1 MAGDPRGVF
10 GRVRKAVRFS
20 VAFAAAAAVCPTFR
34 RQVLNVAFLGIVA
47 VLIPGAFAAFL
58 FQGVLKEYEAQQ
70 VSRLEGT
77 ATALAAAVDRQLSR
91 HIAALTVLALM
102 PNPRASGDL
111 AEFDSIARGA
121 AYSLGGKIVL
131 LEGPPHYRMLLNTQ
145 VPFGSP
151 LPTGVFA
158 GCGIGMTT
166 TYDTAAATQQ
176 PAVSDLFRDAVQGGP
191 MFAIVVPVM
200 QGPAPRL
207 LAFGLGPQ
215 SLQHLLMEPSLGPGT
230 FAAVADGNLRVVAHT
245 VEKDGRS
252 VEQPAPEWVTKA
264 IEGKQRVVV
273 AGPGWQ
279 GHDSIY
285 VIKRLATAPGWT
297 VTVAEARQNALMDG
311 GREVVWIA
319 AGVAAVGFG
328 VMLILW
334 IAQRERVI
342 DAREEAAAL
351 RAGRADVERLL
362 EGLPAMIFL
371 REMSR
376 SGGAPR
382 TLFRGGDIE
391 TVLGW
396 PASLL
401 DNTAEWARLLHP
413 DDPRPDEYL
422 AKLRSEESVEF
433 ETRVRQ
439 PAGGWRHLKTEARVL
454 MREPN
459 GTIEVVGYCIDITGQ
474 RTAEH
479 RARTA
484 DRMAMLGELA
494 THLSHELRQP
504 LATINLT
511 VQNVIAAMEE
521 GPTHDVRPRLERI
534 IRDVTRASTLI
545 DRLRRLSR
553 KQDLK
558 PTLETFSLETVV
570 DDALLMT
577 EYALDEAG
585 VTVELALGEP
595 VPIVLGHAL
604 LLGQVLSNLFLNA
617 RDAMTLNPPGRPCLI
632 RVSVIA
638 QSETSVRLTVAD
650 TGPGIAP
657 GLLDRLFE
665 PFVTTK
671 PPAVGTGLGLSISKA
686 HVVQM
691 GGDLEA
697 HSSSGGAVF
706 TITLLRAGDS
716 ERSVSEDFA
725 PSSGDAMG

>member
-1 MAGDPRGVF
+1 MVEDSHGALDRF
-10 GRVRKAVRFS
+10 RKAVRSS

-34 RQVLNVAFLGIVA
+34 RQAFNVAFLGIVA
-47 VLIPGAFAAFL
+47 VMIPGAFAAFL
-58 FQGVLKEYEAQQ
+58 FQGVLKQQQAQQ
-70 VSRLEGT
+70 VSRLEGM
-77 ATALAAAVDRQLSR
+77 ATAVAAAVDRQLSR

-102 PNPRASGDL
+102 PNARASGDL
-111 AEFDSIARGA
+111 AEFDSIARGVA
-121 AYSLGGKIVL
+121 NLLGGKIVF
-131 LEGPPHYRMLLNTQ
+131 LEGPPHYQMLLNTQ
-145 VPFGSP
+145 VPSGSP
-151 LPTGVFA
+151 LPTGLSP
-158 GCGIGMTT
+158 GYGIALTT
-166 TYDTAAATQQ
+166 TYDTALATQQ
-176 PAVSDLFRDAVQGGP
+176 PAVSDLFQDTIQGGF

-215 SLQHLLMEPSLGPGT
+215 SLNQLLMVPSLGPGT
-230 FAAVADGNLRVVAHT
+230 FAAVADGNRRVVAHT
-245 VEKDGRS
+245 VEKGGRS
-252 VEQPAPEWVTKA
+252 VGRPAPEWVTKA

-273 AGPGWQ
+273 VGPGWQ
-279 GHDSIY
+279 GHDC
-285 VIKRLATAPGWT
+285 VFVVERLATAPGWT

-334 IAQRERVI
+334 IARRERVI

-376 SGGAPR
+376 SGGEPR
-382 TLFRGGDIE
+382 SLFRGGDIE

-401 DNTAEWARLLHP
+401 DNTAEWTRLLHP
-413 DDPRPDEYL
+413 DDPGPDEYL
-422 AKLRSEESVEF
+422 AQLMSEESVEF
-433 ETRVRQ
+433 ETRLQQ

-454 MREPN
+454 RREPN
-459 GTIEVVGYCIDITGQ
+459 GSIEVVGYCIDITGQ

-504 LATINLT
+504 LATINMT

-534 IRDVTRASTLI
+534 IRDATRAGTLI
-545 DRLRRLSR
+545 DRLRRLSC

-595 VPIVLGHAL
+595 VPIVVGHAL

-617 RDAMTLNPPGRPCLI
+617 RDAMTFNPPGRPRLI
-632 RVSVIA
+632 RVSVIV
-638 QSETSVRLTVAD
+638 QSETSVLLTVAD

-657 GLLDRLFE
+657 GVLDRLFE

-671 PPAVGTGLGLSISKA
+671 PPAIGTGLGLSISKA

-697 HSSSGGAVF
+697 HSDSRGAAF
-706 TITLLRAGDS
+706 TITLLRAGGG
-716 ERSVSEDFA
+716 ERSVSEEFA
-725 PSSGDAMG
+725 PSSGDAMR